1 MKGTEKMYIMDF
13 LDRVEYSVDGDVL
26 IKEIRR
32 GNVMPEKNQITVCL
46 IVTLKHFDRSM
57 TVYGHE
63 IEIEELEV
71 RYFFHLTVSFD
82 SLDIVKN
89 EYSCTYRLELFYLD
103 ILEMSNHESMLE
115 LVAEKI
121 ESDVRDK
128 REIIID
134 EDSFNIVLKKS

>member
-1 MKGTEKMYIMDF
+1 MYIMDF

-46 IVTLKHFDRSM
+46 MVTLKHFDRSM
-57 TVYGHE
+57 TVYGRE
-63 IEIEELEV
+63 IEIEELKV
-71 RYFFHLTVSFD
+71 RYQFHLTVSFD
-82 SLDIVKN
+82 SLDIVKG
-89 EYSCTYRLELFYLD
+89 EYSCTYHLEFLYID
-103 ILEMSNHESMLE
+103 ILEMSDHESLVE
-115 LVAEKI
+115 LVTEKI

-134 EDSFNIVLKKS
+134 EDSFNVVLKKS

>member
-1 MKGTEKMYIMDF
+1 MYIMDF

>member
-1 MKGTEKMYIMDF
+1 MYIMDF

-46 IVTLKHFDRSM
+46 MVTLKHFDRSM
-57 TVYGHE
+57 TVYGQE
-63 IEIEELEV
+63 IEIEELKV
-71 RYFFHLTVSFD
+71 RYQFHLTVSFD
-82 SLDIVKN
+82 SLDIVKR
-89 EYSCTYRLELFYLD
+89 EYSCTYHLEFLYID
-103 ILEMSNHESMLE
+103 ILEMSDHESLVE
-115 LVAEKI
+115 LVTEKI

-134 EDSFNIVLKKS
+134 EDSFNVVLKKS

>member
-1 MKGTEKMYIMDF
+1 MYIMDF

-46 IVTLKHFDRSM
+46 MVTLKHFDRSM
-57 TVYGHE
+57 TVYGQE
-63 IEIEELEV
+63 IEIEELKV
-71 RYFFHLTVSFD
+71 RYQFHLTVSFD
-82 SLDIVKN
+82 SLDIVKG
-89 EYSCTYRLELFYLD
+89 EYSCTYHLEFLYID
-103 ILEMSNHESMLE
+103 ILEMSDHES
-115 LVAEKI
+115 LVKLVTEKI

-134 EDSFNIVLKKS
+134 EDSFNVVLKKS